1 MTAFRA
7 NPSAFIFA
15 VVLLCSVLG
24 YYAYN
29 AFDRMGGEISDTVAI
44 VTGKHYTPPGKT
56 YNTNVVDGKSFVQ
69 TQETPEMFSVALS
82 VNGEPTSGLV
92 TKQRYA
98 ALQEN
103 DTVQVK
109 VRRTRMTKK
118 LQVLEVK

>member
-15 VVLLCSVLG
+15 VVVLCAVLG
-24 YYAYN
+24 YYTYHAL
-29 AFDRMGGEISDTVAI
+29 DRMGGEISDAMATVTA
-44 VTGKHYTPPGKT
+44 KHYTPPGKT

-69 TQETPEMFSVALS
+69 TQETPEMFSVALL
-82 VNGEPTSGLV
+82 VDGEPTSGFV

-98 ALQEN
+98 SLHERE
-103 DTVQVK
+103 VVKVK

-118 LQVLEVK
+118 LQILEVE